1 MQLNNA
7 IALGAYLAHG
17 QSIGFGFGFGF
28 EAVKEHP

>member
-17 QSIGFGFGFGF
+17 QSIGFGFGF